1 MDELETTAVIAM
13 TGIRIYP
20 GTALHNQSI
29 KDGLISRETN
39 LLEPVFYI
47 SPAVRDCIEQL
58 VTEEAMQRKNWV
70 VPGLEI
76 NVSDSMLEALR
87 MFKVR
92 GPLWKL
98 MKKLGRSRVHP
109 MAAASG

>member
-1 MDELETTAVIAM
+1 MDEVEPTAVIAM

-20 GTALHNQSI
+20 GTVMEQVAVRDNIIAEGDS
-29 KDGLISRETN
+29 

-47 SPAVRDCIEQL
+47 SPAVREDLCNL
-58 VTEEAMQRKNWV
+58 VTEEALKRRTWI

-76 NVSDSMLEALR
+76 NVSSAMLDALR
-87 MFKVR
+87 MFPGR

-98 MKKLGRSRVHP
+98 MKRLGRSRIKP
-109 MAAASG
+109 MGIFKF